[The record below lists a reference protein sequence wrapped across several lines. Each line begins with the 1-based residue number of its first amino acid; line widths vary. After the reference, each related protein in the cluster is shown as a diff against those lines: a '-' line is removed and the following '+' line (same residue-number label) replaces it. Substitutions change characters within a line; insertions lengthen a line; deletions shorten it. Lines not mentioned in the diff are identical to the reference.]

1 MFEAEVVVAVQG
13 LEYVIDLVLS
23 ELMVEGVSRA
33 VIQNLQEDGVDRS
46 TIRHLLPMLT
56 NSQEVS
62 INVAFCLLVGRETQW
77 HMQWHLLGDGMRDVV
92 VVLKASRNVEKWCFN
107 EVKMME
113 SWNVNGCG
121 DQR

>member
-62 INVAFCLLVGRETQW
+62 INVAFCLLVEDAPD
-77 HMQWHLLGDGMRDVV
+77 LA
-92 VVLKASRNVEKWCFN
+92 ASTAAFDHCAI
-107 EVKMME
+107 
-113 SWNVNGCG
+113 
-121 DQR
+121 DPP